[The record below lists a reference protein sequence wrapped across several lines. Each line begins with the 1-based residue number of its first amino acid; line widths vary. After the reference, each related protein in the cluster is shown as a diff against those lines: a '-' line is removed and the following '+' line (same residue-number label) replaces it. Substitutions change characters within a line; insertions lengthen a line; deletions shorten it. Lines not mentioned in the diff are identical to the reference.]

1 MNNLGIQRR
10 VLIIALLP
18 ATIIAISLGIY
29 FVVSQLTSLRESL
42 EEHGISIVR
51 QLAPASEFGVFSGNQ
66 DQLTRLASSVLQES
80 DVQSVRISDSA
91 GLVNVQVGQVN
102 TPNPDF
108 KSENSIQQPGSMVS
122 QDGRVLIFEAPI
134 MQNTLAV
141 DDYLEQSP
149 NVASKQ
155 VSHPIVGTVIVEMSL
170 ESTFNSQREIIL
182 RGAFYTLLGLVFTGL
197 LAMRIGRAVTDP
209 ILEIAQAVQK
219 LGKGKL
225 DTYINTGAKG
235 EIQVLESGINSMAAA
250 LQGAQENLQD
260 QIHLATGELRNTLQ
274 ELEQKN
280 AELEIERE
288 KAYEAN
294 QSKSQFLANM
304 SHELR
309 TPLNAIIGYSEML
322 EEELLEVNDTR
333 YVDDILKINSAGK
346 HLLSLINDILDLS
359 KVEAGKMNVF
369 LETTEIAAICEY
381 TIATIRPLAERNKNR
396 LVLDCPQDIGEM
408 YSDVTKIRQVLFNLL
423 SNACKFTQHGKVT
436 LSVRRERRPDGDWID
451 FSVSDTGIGMSEA
464 QMQNLFEA
472 FSQADVTISRDYGGT
487 GLGLAICKRFTELMN
502 GRLTAESKLGKGSTF
517 HLHLPAEIKN
527 QAMASLPIV
536 SPASALAKYAEDAAS
551 ARQGSSKD
559 NDRREHLS
567 RVLVIDDD
575 ETVHDMLSRLLSR
588 EGFLVEI
595 ADNGE
600 SGFRKA
606 LELKPDVIVLDVLMP
621 GMDGWDV
628 LTRLK
633 NNPETESI
641 PVVMLTMVDDRSK
654 GYTLGVT
661 DYIYKPVDREKL
673 VTALTR
679 CVRYGDTAPILIVD
693 DDATQRDLLK
703 RTLEKD
709 GWETIRAHN
718 GRAALDAVR
727 TRTPSIIILDL
738 MMPEMDGFELI
749 NTLRKNPET
758 REIPVVVLTAM
769 DLSNADREMLS
780 NNTTEVLK
788 KGASSREEV
797 LKIVKEL
804 VQSTMHPESKKSS

>member
-1 MNNLGIQRR
+1 M
-10 VLIIALLP
+10 ALLP
-18 ATIIAISLGIY
+18 ATIIAVSLGIY
-29 FVVSQLTSLRESL
+29 FVVSQLNSLRDSL
-42 EEHGISIVR
+42 EERGISIVR
-51 QLAPASEFGVFSGNQ
+51 QLAPASEFGMFSGNE
-66 DQLTRLASSVLQES
+66 DQLTRLAASVLQES
-80 DVQSVRISDSA
+80 DVQSVRISDSV
-91 GLVNVQVGQVN
+91 GLVHVQLGRLN
-102 TPNPDF
+102 TTLPGFEFTD
-108 KSENSIQQPGSMVS
+108 SVRQPVSMISKDGS
-122 QDGRVLIFEAPI
+122 VLIFGAPI
-134 MQNTLAV
+134 VQSTLAV
-141 DDYLEQSP
+141 DDYQERSP
-149 NVASKQ
+149 AAGSKKP
-155 VSHPIVGTVIVEMSL
+155 VNPILGTVIVEMSL

-209 ILEIAQAVQK
+209 ILEIAQGVQK
-219 LGKGKL
+219 LEKGKL
-225 DTYINTGAKG
+225 DTYINTGATG
-235 EIQVLESGINSMAAA
+235 EIKLLESGINSMAAT

-322 EEELLEVNDTR
+322 EEELSEVNDTK

-359 KVEAGKMNVF
+359 KIEAGKMNVF
-369 LETTEIAAICEY
+369 LESTEIASICEY
-381 TIATIRPLAERNKNR
+381 TVATIRPLAERNNNH
-396 LVLDCPQDIGEM
+396 LVLDCPSDIGEM

-423 SNACKFTQHGKVT
+423 SNACKFTQHGEVT
-436 LSVRRERRPDGDWID
+436 LSARRESGPGGDWIK
-451 FSVSDTGIGMSEA
+451 FSVADTGIGMSEN
-464 QMQNLFEA
+464 QMKNLFEA
-472 FSQADVTISRDYGGT
+472 FSQADATISRDYGGT
-487 GLGLAICKRFTELMN
+487 GLGLAICKRFTELMGGHLSAN
-502 GRLTAESKLGKGSTF
+502 SKPGEGSIF
-517 HLHLPAEIKN
+517 LLQLPAEVKN
-527 QAMASLPIV
+527 QASTNLPIV
-536 SPASALAKYAEDAAS
+536 SSVSALEKYAMDAANV
-551 ARQGSSKD
+551 RQACGRE
-559 NDRREHLS
+559 NDRRERLS

-575 ETVHDMLSRLLSR
+575 ETVHDMLFRLLSK

-600 SGFRKA
+600 SGMDKA

-633 NNPETESI
+633 NNPETASI

-673 VTALTR
+673 VAAITR

-693 DDATQRDLLK
+693 DDASQRDLLK

-718 GRAALDAVR
+718 GRAALEAVR
-727 TRTPSIIILDL
+727 ARTPSIIILDL

-769 DLSNADREMLS
+769 DLSNADQMMLAS
-780 NNTTEVLK
+780 NVTEVLR
-788 KGASSREEV
+788 KGASSRDEV
-797 LKIVKEL
+797 LKIVKDL
-804 VQSTMHPESKKSS
+804 VESTMNRGSNKTH

>member
-1 MNNLGIQRR
+1 MNSLGIQRR

-18 ATIIAISLGIY
+18 ATIIAISLGTY
-29 FVVSQLTSLRESL
+29 FVVSQLNSLRESL
-42 EEHGISIVR
+42 EERGISIVR
-51 QLAPASEFGVFSGNQ
+51 QLAPASEFGIFSGNQ

-80 DVQSVRISDSA
+80 DVQSVRISDTT
-91 GLVNVQVGQVN
+91 GLVYVEVGRVN
-102 TPNPDF
+102 
-108 KSENSIQQPGSMVS
+108 SEMPGLKFTDTARKPVSMVS
-122 QDGRVLIFEAPI
+122 KDGSVLIFGAPI
-134 MQNTLAV
+134 IQSTLAV
-141 DDYLEQSP
+141 DDYLELP
-149 NVASKQ
+149 PDTTTKQ
-155 VSHPIVGTVIVEMSL
+155 TSHQIVGMVFVEMSL
-170 ESTFNSQREIIL
+170 ESTLNSQREIML

-197 LAMRIGRAVTDP
+197 LAMRIGRAVSGP
-209 ILEIAQAVQK
+209 ILEITQGVQK
-219 LGKGKL
+219 LKKGEL

-260 QIHLATGELRNTLQ
+260 QVHLATSELRNTLQ

-322 EEELLEVNDTR
+322 EEELHEVNDTR

-369 LETTEIAAICEY
+369 LETTEIATICEY
-381 TIATIRPLAERNKNR
+381 TVATIRPLAERNDNK
-396 LVLDCPQDIGEM
+396 LILECPGDIGEM

-423 SNACKFTQHGKVT
+423 SNACKFTQHGEVK
-436 LSVRRERRPDGDWID
+436 LSAHRERKPDGDWID
-451 FSVSDTGIGMSEA
+451 FSVSDTGIGMSEE

-472 FSQADVTISRDYGGT
+472 FSQADATISRDYGGT
-487 GLGLAICKRFTELMN
+487 GLGLAICKRFTELMG
-502 GRLTAESKLGKGSTF
+502 GRLTAESKIGKGSSF
-517 HLHLPAEIKN
+517 HLQLPAETKN
-527 QAMASLPIV
+527 QATSNLPVV
-536 SPASALAKYAEDAAS
+536 SGVLTLEKYAEDAVS
-551 ARQGSSKD
+551 VRQGNNQD
-559 NDRREHLS
+559 NDRRKRLS

-575 ETVHDMLSRLLSR
+575 ETVHDMLFRLLSK
-588 EGFLVEI
+588 EGFLVET
-595 ADNGE
+595 ADDGE
-600 SGFRKA
+600 SGMSKA

-633 NNPETESI
+633 NNPQTESI

-693 DDATQRDLLK
+693 DDAAQRDLLK
-703 RTLEKD
+703 RTLERE

-718 GRAALDAVR
+718 GRAALEAIR
-727 TRTPSIIILDL
+727 ARTPSIIILDL

-749 NTLRKNPET
+749 HTLRKNSET

-769 DLSNADREMLS
+769 DLSNADQDMLA
-780 NNTTEVLK
+780 NNATEVLR
-788 KGASSREEV
+788 KGASSRDEV
-797 LKIVKEL
+797 LKIVKDL
-804 VQSTMHPESKKSS
+804 VQSSMHQNPKKTS

>member
-1 MNNLGIQRR
+1 MNNMGIQRR
-10 VLIIALLP
+10 MLIIALLP
-18 ATIIAISLGIY
+18 ATIIAVSLGIY
-29 FVVSQLTSLRESL
+29 FVVSQLNSLRDSL
-42 EEHGISIVR
+42 EERGISIVR
-51 QLAPASEFGVFSGNQ
+51 QLAPASEFGMFSGNE
-66 DQLTRLASSVLQES
+66 DQLTRLAASVLQES
-80 DVQSVRISDSA
+80 DVQSVRISDSV
-91 GLVNVQVGQVN
+91 GLVHVQLGRLN
-102 TPNPDF
+102 TTLPGFEFTD
-108 KSENSIQQPGSMVS
+108 SVRQPVSMISKDGS
-122 QDGRVLIFEAPI
+122 VLIFGAPI
-134 MQNTLAV
+134 VQSTLAV
-141 DDYLEQSP
+141 DDYQERSP
-149 NVASKQ
+149 AAGSKKP
-155 VSHPIVGTVIVEMSL
+155 VNPILGTVIVEMSL

-209 ILEIAQAVQK
+209 ILEIAQGVQK
-219 LGKGKL
+219 LEKGKL
-225 DTYINTGAKG
+225 DTYINTGATG
-235 EIQVLESGINSMAAA
+235 EIKLLESGINSMAAT

-322 EEELLEVNDTR
+322 EEELSEVNDTK

-359 KVEAGKMNVF
+359 KIEAGKMNVF
-369 LETTEIAAICEY
+369 LESTEIASICEY
-381 TIATIRPLAERNKNR
+381 TVATIRPLAERNHNR
-396 LVLDCPQDIGEM
+396 LVLDCPSDIGEM

-423 SNACKFTQHGKVT
+423 SNACKFTQHGEVT
-436 LSVRRERRPDGDWID
+436 LSARRESGPDGDWIK
-451 FSVSDTGIGMSEA
+451 FSVADTGIGMSEN
-464 QMQNLFEA
+464 QMKNLFEA
-472 FSQADVTISRDYGGT
+472 FSQADATISRDYGGT
-487 GLGLAICKRFTELMN
+487 GLGLAICKRFTELMGGHLSAN
-502 GRLTAESKLGKGSTF
+502 SKPGEGSIF
-517 HLHLPAEIKN
+517 LLQLPAEVKN
-527 QAMASLPIV
+527 QASTNLPIV
-536 SPASALAKYAEDAAS
+536 SSVSALEKYAMDAANV
-551 ARQGSSKD
+551 RQACGRE
-559 NDRREHLS
+559 NDRRERLS

-575 ETVHDMLSRLLSR
+575 ETVHDMLFRLLSK

-600 SGFRKA
+600 SGMDKA

-633 NNPETESI
+633 NNPETASI

-673 VTALTR
+673 VTAITR

-693 DDATQRDLLK
+693 DDASQRDLLK

-718 GRAALDAVR
+718 GRAALEAVR
-727 TRTPSIIILDL
+727 ARTPSIIILDL

-769 DLSNADREMLS
+769 DLSNADQMMLAS
-780 NNTTEVLK
+780 NVTEVLR
-788 KGASSREEV
+788 KGASSRDEV
-797 LKIVKEL
+797 LKIVKDL
-804 VQSTMHPESKKSS
+804 VESTMNRGSNKTH

>member
-10 VLIIALLP
+10 MLIIALLP
-18 ATIIAISLGIY
+18 ATIIAVSLGIY
-29 FVVSQLTSLRESL
+29 FVVSQLNSLRESL
-42 EEHGISIVR
+42 EERGISIVR
-51 QLAPASEFGVFSGNQ
+51 QLAPASEFGMFSGNE
-66 DQLTRLASSVLQES
+66 DQLTRLAASVLQES
-80 DVQSVRISDSA
+80 DVQSVRISDSV
-91 GLVNVQVGQVN
+91 GLVHVQLGRLN
-102 TPNPDF
+102 TTLPGFEFTD
-108 KSENSIQQPGSMVS
+108 SVRQPVSMISKDGS
-122 QDGRVLIFEAPI
+122 VLIFGAPI
-134 MQNTLAV
+134 VQSTLAV
-141 DDYLEQSP
+141 DDYQERSP
-149 NVASKQ
+149 AAGSKKP
-155 VSHPIVGTVIVEMSL
+155 VNPILGTVIVEMSL

-209 ILEIAQAVQK
+209 ILEIAQGVQK
-219 LGKGKL
+219 LEKGKL
-225 DTYINTGAKG
+225 DTYINTGATG
-235 EIQVLESGINSMAAA
+235 EIKLLESGINSMAAS

-322 EEELLEVNDTR
+322 EEELSEVNDTK

-359 KVEAGKMNVF
+359 KIEAGKMNVF
-369 LETTEIAAICEY
+369 LESTEIASICEY
-381 TIATIRPLAERNKNR
+381 TVATIRPLAERNHNR
-396 LVLDCPQDIGEM
+396 LVLDCPSDIGEM

-423 SNACKFTQHGKVT
+423 SNACKFTQHGEVT
-436 LSVRRERRPDGDWID
+436 LSARRESGPDGDWIK
-451 FSVSDTGIGMSEA
+451 FSVADTGIGMSEN
-464 QMQNLFEA
+464 QMKNLFEA
-472 FSQADVTISRDYGGT
+472 FSQADATISRDYGGT
-487 GLGLAICKRFTELMN
+487 GLGLAICKRFTELMGGHLSAN
-502 GRLTAESKLGKGSTF
+502 SKPGEGSIF
-517 HLHLPAEIKN
+517 LLQLPAEVKN
-527 QAMASLPIV
+527 QASTNLPIV
-536 SPASALAKYAEDAAS
+536 SSVSALEKYAMDAANV
-551 ARQGSSKD
+551 RQACGRE
-559 NDRREHLS
+559 NDRRERLS

-575 ETVHDMLSRLLSR
+575 ETVHDMLFRLLSK

-600 SGFRKA
+600 SGMDKA

-633 NNPETESI
+633 NNPETASI

-673 VTALTR
+673 VTAITR

-693 DDATQRDLLK
+693 DDASQRDLLK

-718 GRAALDAVR
+718 GRAALEAVR
-727 TRTPSIIILDL
+727 ARTPSIIILDL

-769 DLSNADREMLS
+769 DLSNADQMMLAS
-780 NNTTEVLK
+780 NVTEVLR
-788 KGASSREEV
+788 KGASSRDEV
-797 LKIVKEL
+797 LKIVKDL
-804 VQSTMHPESKKSS
+804 VESTMNRGSNKTH